1 MALVTTIGGASSDS
15 YGTLADY
22 QAYAASMGWTL
33 SGVDATDEQNL
44 RRATQVLDR
53 GFSFIGYRQY
63 QTQALAWPRI
73 VSDLVKD
80 WPVDA
85 DTIPQDIIDAQFEVA
100 YLIQGG
106 LDAFA
111 TITATVSRTRVK
123 AGPVESETEYTG
135 GKATPRLVAVEGLLG
150 PYLKAGRG
158 QIALVRA

>member
-15 YGTLADY
+15 YGTLAAY
-22 QAYAASMGWTL
+22 QTYAANMGWTL

-44 RRATQVLDR
+44 RRAAQALDR
-53 GFSFIGYRQY
+53 NFTFIGTRQY
-63 QTQALAWPRI
+63 QTQALAWPR
-73 VSDLVKD
+73 VVTDLVKD
-80 WPVDA
+80 WPIDT
-85 DTIPQDIIDAQFEVA
+85 DTIPQDIIDAQFELA

-106 LDAFA
+106 VDPFE
-111 TITATVSRTRVK
+111 TITATVARTRVK

-135 GKATPRLVAVEGLLG
+135 GKATPRLVAVEGLLR